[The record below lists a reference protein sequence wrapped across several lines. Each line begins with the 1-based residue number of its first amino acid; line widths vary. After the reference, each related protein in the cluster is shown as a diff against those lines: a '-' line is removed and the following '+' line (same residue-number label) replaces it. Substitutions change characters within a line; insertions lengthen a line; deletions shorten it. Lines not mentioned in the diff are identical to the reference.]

1 MKKIYQII
9 ALGAIAGAA
18 LTSCSDFLTE
28 EPNGKLA
35 PDVFY
40 QSANDLTM
48 AVNALYYNVAQAWTN
63 SNPTIPQAQ
72 GDDITSTTGSNKSAY
87 LSADAYTVPS
97 DYKGVNQLW
106 LWQYNIIQAANP
118 IIDNA
123 EKCNT
128 TQTNINIALGNA
140 YFWRACAY
148 FQLVR
153 VFGPLPINLHNES
166 DNNSTPLTSVE
177 EVYELIVSDLTKAD
191 SYNLPASY
199 GEVAAGTL
207 GADKGYLGNTNLWI
221 SQQAVKSL
229 LAAVYMNMAGY
240 PLNKT
245 EYYKLAA
252 DKAKEVVDGVKS
264 GKYPHRL
271 ESDWKEVYSY
281 GNNFSAEQIVT
292 ISYYAVPGTMGSM
305 INNVSQFPR
314 CHYFAGIF
322 GGWGDFIP
330 ERYFWSRFPEGPR
343 KDATYDPLINIG
355 QKDDNGE
362 YLCVSWWATKDEQPY
377 NGKAGADNNAIV
389 PLYHPM
395 FSPFN
400 VNADESG
407 SPVAEPYDY
416 RKPGY
421 TGQSLDHAHRFIRY
435 SEVLCWFAE
444 ASARAGVYQSDALAA
459 LQEVQARAYASGVTP
474 DNSDLAEAAYREHG
488 YEVAGYPL
496 ACVTRRAD
504 EFRMNR
510 LEEAW
515 RYRTGSQDA
524 VLVKAGTVTHS
535 YSRQRVVDPV
545 THRPVYKNLPYTY
558 TLSHDIVLK
567 ENMDV
572 APTWDGVNSIYQV
585 YPPEETEKNPLIK
598 R

>member
-1 MKKIYQII
+1 M
-9 ALGAIAGAA
+9 AAGAVA
-18 LTSCSDFLTE
+18 AAAMFSSCSDFLTE
-28 EPNGKLA
+28 EPNGQLA
-35 PDVFY
+35 PEAFF

-48 AVNALYYNVAQAWTN
+48 AVNALYFNVAQSWSN
-63 SNPTIPQAQ
+63 SNPTIPQCQ

-87 LSADAYTVPS
+87 LSADSYSIPA
-97 DYKGVNQLW
+97 DYKGINQLW
-106 LWQYNIIQAANP
+106 LWQYNVIQAANP

-123 EKCNT
+123 ERCNT
-128 TQTNINIALGNA
+128 TQENVNIALGNA

-177 EVYELIVSDLTKAD
+177 DVYKLIVDDLTKAD
-191 SYNLPASY
+191 SYNLPTSY
-199 GEVAAGTL
+199 EGLPGTTL
-207 GADKGYLGNTNLWI
+207 GSANGFIGKTNLWI

-240 PLNKT
+240 PMNKT

-264 GKYPHRL
+264 GKYPHYL
-271 ESDWKEVYSY
+271 ETDWNQVYSY

-292 ISYYAVPGTMGSM
+292 ISYYAVPGQMGNMGSS
-305 INNVSQFPR
+305 VSQFVR
-314 CHYFAGIF
+314 CHFPSGVF

-330 ERYFWSRFPEGPR
+330 ERHYWSQFPEGPR
-343 KDATYDPLINIG
+343 KDVVYSPLINVG
-355 QKDDNGE
+355 TPTE
-362 YLCVSWWATKDEQPY
+362 SLCVSWWATKDEQPI
-377 NGKAGADNNAIV
+377 NGQSGASDNAVV
-389 PLYHPM
+389 PVYHPM
-395 FSPFN
+395 FASFC
-400 VNADESG
+400 VNADDSG

-416 RKPGY
+416 TKPGY
-421 TGQSLDHAHRFIRY
+421 TGQSLDQAHRFIRY

-444 ASARAGVYQSDALAA
+444 ASARAGVYQSEALAA
-459 LQEVQARAYASGVTP
+459 LKEVQARAYAPGVTP

-488 YEVAGYPL
+488 YEVAGYPV

-515 RYRTGSQDA
+515 QYRAGAQSA
-524 VLVKAGTVTHS
+524 VLVPKGTITHS
-535 YSRQRVVDPV
+535 YKRTKVTDPV
-545 THRPVYKNLPYTY
+545 THRPVYKNVPYTY
-558 TLSHDIVLK
+558 ELQYDVVLP
-567 ENMDV
+567 ENMSV
-572 APTWDGVNSIYQV
+572 PSTWGGINSIYQV